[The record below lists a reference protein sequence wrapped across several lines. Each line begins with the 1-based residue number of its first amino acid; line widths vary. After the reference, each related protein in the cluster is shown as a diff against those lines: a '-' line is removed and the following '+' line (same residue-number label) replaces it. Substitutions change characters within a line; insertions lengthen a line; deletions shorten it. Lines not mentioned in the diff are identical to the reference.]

1 MVRRMQYGSTQPQRG
16 SQIAFGPGRG
26 QGRSGAN
33 IRILIALALA
43 AFAVISY
50 FSSREVNP
58 ITGETQYISLEPE
71 QEIAMGLQAAPQMM
85 QQHGGEYPDQELQD
99 YIDQVGFRIVR
110 NSDAAKTSWQYDFH
124 LLADPQTIN
133 AFALPG
139 GQVFITAALY
149 EKLQTEGQL
158 AGVLGHEIGHVVARH
173 GAQRMAKGQLTEG
186 IIGAVVVGSGSQS
199 TAQMAAMI
207 GQMVNMQ
214 YGREDELESD
224 DLGVRFIAEA
234 GYDPNAMIGVMQ
246 ILEEAA
252 GGQKQPEFFST
263 HPNPENRVQKIQ
275 EAIQKYY
282 PNGLP
287 AGLEE

>member
-1 MVRRMQYGSTQPQRG
+1 MARQVRYRAARPARG
-16 SQIAFGPGRG
+16 SQMAFGTGRG

-43 AFAVISY
+43 AFALISY
-50 FSSREVNP
+50 FSTREVNP
-58 ITGETQYISLEPE
+58 ITGETQYIALQPE
-71 QEIAMGLQAAPQMM
+71 QEIALGLQAAPQMM
-85 QQHGGEYPDQELQD
+85 QQHGGEYADPELQAYVD
-99 YIDQVGFRIVR
+99 EVGFRIVR
-110 NSDAAKTSWQYDFH
+110 NSDAAKTGWQFDFH

-158 AGVLGHEIGHVVARH
+158 AGVLGHEIGHVIARH

-186 IIGAVVVGSGSQS
+186 LIGAVVVGSGSQS
-199 TAQMAAMI
+199 SAQLAAMI
-207 GQMVNMQ
+207 GQMVNMK
-214 YGREDELESD
+214 YGRDDELQSD
-224 DLGVRFIAEA
+224 DLGVRFMAEA

-246 ILEEAA
+246 ILEQAS
-252 GGQKQPEFFST
+252 GGQSQPEFFST

-287 AGLEE
+287 AGLQE